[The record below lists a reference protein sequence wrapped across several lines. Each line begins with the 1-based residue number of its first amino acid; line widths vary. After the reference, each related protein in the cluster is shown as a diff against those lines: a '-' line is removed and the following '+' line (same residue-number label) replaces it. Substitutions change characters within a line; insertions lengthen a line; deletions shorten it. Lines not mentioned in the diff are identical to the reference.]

1 MHKVIVIRHSDDQH
15 DTKYAANV
23 KQNEDGSYTATLGSY
38 NDTDYHKYIDKY
50 GKHFNK
56 KLCDHAC
63 KQMVNYNGTSHTWT
77 ADQIQSLINV
87 NKISIPSTST
97 IYDITYTANMAY
109 ADFYPTV
116 LDTVDKCI
124 TYAKLV
130 ASDPDGYEGMEFM
143 RWTSDAIGKS
153 LTLNWEDFI

>member
-38 NDTDYHKYIDKY
+38 KDTDYHKYIDRY

-56 KLCDHAC
+56 KLCQHAC

-97 IYDITYTANMAY
+97 IYDIAYTANMAY
-109 ADFYPTV
+109 ADFYPSLINERQC
-116 LDTVDKCI
+116 LD
-124 TYAKLV
+124 YAMAV
-130 ASDPDGYEGMEFM
+130 ANDEDGYEGIQFCRYIADIM
-143 RWTSDAIGKS
+143 GKDD
-153 LTLNWEDFI
+153 TIDWNNFI